1 MPIPSLDRVTFSVRT
16 ALLIC
21 AASALAGCLQNAG
34 GAPER
39 GPVAGVQAVSPN
51 DPSAVAPE
59 GELPP
64 NILTIPDLP
73 VPPGSQVVLG
83 DTVIVGD
90 DLAWTGQVVMVG
102 DANQPVQV
110 VEFMR
115 RNMPKYGWVE
125 TAIVRSRR
133 TSLTYVKDQRFATVR
148 ILPLQSGVEVDVV
161 VAPAGR
167 TAERTTTGTT
177 GTSGSTGTA
186 TTPGPVITIQ

>member
-1 MPIPSLDRVTFSVRT
+1 MGG
-16 ALLIC
+16 
-21 AASALAGCLQNAG
+21 SAV
-34 GAPER
+34 ER

-51 DPSAVAPE
+51 NPNAVAPQ

-64 NILTIPDLP
+64 NVLTIPDLP

-102 DANQPVQV
+102 DATQPVQV

-115 RNMPKYGWVE
+115 KNMPQYGWTE

-133 TSLTYVKDQRFATVR
+133 TSLTYVKGERFATVR
-148 ILPLQSGVEVDVV
+148 VLPLDAGVEVDVV

-167 TAERTTTGTT
+167 TAERATTGVFTPQPPP
-177 GTSGSTGTA
+177 STV
-186 TTPGPVITIQ
+186 GPVIQ

>member
-1 MPIPSLDRVTFSVRT
+1 VAAAAVILATTGCVGSV
-16 ALLIC
+16 
-21 AASALAGCLQNAG
+21 G
-34 GAPER
+34 GSIER
-39 GPVAGVQAVSPN
+39 GPTAGVQAVSPN

-59 GELPP
+59 SELPP

-73 VPPGSQVVLG
+73 VPPGSEVVLG

-90 DLAWTGQVVMVG
+90 DLAWTGQVVMLG
-102 DANQPVQV
+102 ESNQPVQV

-115 RNMPKYGWVE
+115 QYMPSYGWTE

-133 TSLTYVKDQRFATVR
+133 TSITYVKGQRFATVR

-167 TAERTTTGTT
+167 TAEQTNGIQA
-177 GTSGSTGTA
+177 SNL
-186 TTPGPVITIQ
+186 ITQ

>member
-1 MPIPSLDRVTFSVRT
+1 MRSPTQKWRRIHRWLALGVAPVFLAACIGDSPSE
-16 ALLIC
+16 
-21 AASALAGCLQNAG
+21 G
-34 GAPER
+34 R
-39 GPVAGVQAVSPN
+39 GPVAGVQAVSPS
-51 DPSAVAPE
+51 DPNVLAPA

-102 DANQPVQV
+102 DASQPVQI
-110 VEFMR
+110 VEFIR
-115 RNMPKYGWVE
+115 NNMPDYGWVE

-133 TSLTYVKDQRFATVR
+133 TSITYVKDERFATVR
-148 ILPLQSGVEVDVV
+148 ILPLANGVEVDIV

-167 TAERTTTGTT
+167 TAER
-177 GTSGSTGTA
+177 A
-186 TTPGPVITIQ
+186 TTASGGAVTVQ